1 MTYKRI
7 NNLLGWLSFLIASI
21 VYISTLE
28 PSASYWD
35 CGEFISAAYK
45 LQIVHQPG
53 APLFLMI
60 GKIFS
65 LFASDPTKVAY
76 CINISSALASG
87 ATIMFLFWSIT
98 ALARK
103 VVLKYKTAEDSTDLI
118 LIMGAG
124 LVGALAYAFSDSFW
138 FSAVEAEVY
147 AMSSLSTAIVFWA
160 ILKWD
165 AHADEPF
172 ADKWLLF
179 IAYVMG
185 LSIGIHLL
193 NLLAIPAIALV
204 YYLRRT
210 KKTTN
215 RGVLT
220 AIMVGII
227 ILAII
232 QYGIIQY
239 LIKIAANFDLLFVNS
254 FGLGFGSGVIFF
266 IALML
271 GLTIYLI
278 IYSIKKKK
286 PILNMVMLSFVLIIF
301 GYSSFVMIVV
311 RAKANPT
318 LNNSNPDNAFSF
330 LSYLNREQYGDRPLA
345 YGQYFD
351 SKPVETKDNGNIYR
365 KGDTKYEIAG
375 KKQSYVYDRNT
386 IFPRMYSDDSNHPAV
401 YRDWMNLGPQE
412 SPTFATNLGWF
423 ATYQVGFMYMRYF
436 LWDFAGRQ
444 NDSQGIGNYTDGN
457 WLSGIKFLDA
467 LRLGNQS
474 DLPESIIK
482 NKSYNQ
488 LFFLPLILGLI
499 GAFWHFKVAQKDAGI
514 VALLFFFTGLAI
526 VIYLNQTPSQPRE
539 RDYAYVGSFYAF
551 AIWIGLGVFAISSWM
566 RKFLNPKMAAILA

>member
-1 MTYKRI
+1 
-7 NNLLGWLSFLIASI
+7 
-21 VYISTLE
+21 
-28 PSASYWD
+28 
-35 CGEFISAAYK
+35 
-45 LQIVHQPG
+45 
-53 APLFLMI
+53 
-60 GKIFS
+60 
-65 LFASDPTKVAY
+65 
-76 CINISSALASG
+76 
-87 ATIMFLFWSIT
+87 
-98 ALARK
+98 
-103 VVLKYKTAEDSTDLI
+103 
-118 LIMGAG
+118 
-124 LVGALAYAFSDSFW
+124 
-138 FSAVEAEVY
+138 
-147 AMSSLSTAIVFWA
+147 
-160 ILKWD
+160 
-165 AHADEPF
+165 
-172 ADKWLLF
+172 
-179 IAYVMG
+179 
-185 LSIGIHLL
+185 
-193 NLLAIPAIALV
+193 
-204 YYLRRT
+204 
-210 KKTTN
+210 
-215 RGVLT
+215 
-220 AIMVGII
+220 
-227 ILAII
+227 
-232 QYGIIQY
+232 
-239 LIKIAANFDLLFVNS
+239 
-254 FGLGFGSGVIFF
+254 
-266 IALML
+266 
-271 GLTIYLI
+271 
-278 IYSIKKKK
+278 
-286 PILNMVMLSFVLIIF
+286 MVMLSFVLIIF

-526 VIYLNQTPSQPRE
+526 VIYLNQTPSQPE
-539 RDYAYVGSFYAF
+539 SE
-551 AIWIGLGVFAISSWM
+551 IMLM
-566 RKFLNPKMAAILA
+566 